1 MTMPINLVLIR
12 HGESEGNVATKRS
25 RQGDDSLFTPEFVAR
40 HSSTWRLTQAGREQA
55 RTAGAWVR
63 ENLADITFT
72 RHYASEYARA
82 METAALLHLPEA
94 RWYVDFRLRERD
106 WGDLDVVTDAARRAH
121 FASNLSRRNVQPF
134 FWTPPNGESMA
145 DVCATRVES
154 MLDTLHRECTDTS
167 VVMVLHGE
175 LMWGFRVRLE
185 RMSQRRYVELD
196 LSDDPR
202 DRIHNCQ
209 VLHYTRQDPSTGET
223 ARAYGWMRSVSPMDP
238 SKSRNE
244 WEPIVR
250 RVYTNED
257 LLDEVELMP
266 RLAPE

>member
-25 RQGDDSLFTPEFVAR
+25 RQGDDSLYTPEFLAR
-40 HSSTWRLTQAGREQA
+40 HSSSWRLTAKGREQA
-55 RTAGAWVR
+55 RRAGAWIR
-63 ENLADITFT
+63 EHLTGVAFG
-72 RHYASEYARA
+72 RHYASEYVRA
-82 METAALLHLPEA
+82 METAALLELPGA
-94 RWYVDFRLRERD
+94 RWHVDFRLRERD
-106 WGDLDVVTDAARRAH
+106 WGDLDVVTDADRRAH
-121 FASNLSRRNVQPF
+121 FERNLKRRHVQPF

-154 MLDTLHRECTDTS
+154 VLDTLHRECSDTS

-196 LSDDPR
+196 LSDDPK

-209 VLHYTRQDPSTGET
+209 VLHYTRLDPTTG
-223 ARAYGWMRSVSPMDP
+223 ALSRHYGWMRSVCPTDP
-238 SKSRNE
+238 SKSRNA

-250 RVYTNED
+250 RVYSNEE
-257 LLDEVELMP
+257 LLEEVELTP
-266 RLAPE
+266 RLLGE